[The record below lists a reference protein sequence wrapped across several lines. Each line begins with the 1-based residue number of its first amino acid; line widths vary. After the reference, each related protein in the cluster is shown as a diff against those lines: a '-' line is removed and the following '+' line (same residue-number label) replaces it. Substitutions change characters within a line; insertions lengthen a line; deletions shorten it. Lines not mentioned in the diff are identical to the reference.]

1 MTDVPKD
8 LLDQINRLED
18 LFIVPV
24 EKLKEVTN
32 QFVKELKKG
41 LTVEGGTIVSAIAV
55 LSASRKPKLIPTAH
69 ESNLVHGL
77 P

>member
-18 LFIVPV
+18 LFIVPT

-32 QFVKELKKG
+32 QFVKELVKG
-41 LTVEGGTIVSAIAV
+41 LTVEGGTIVSTIA
-55 LSASRKPKLIPTAH
+55 LLNASCKPKLILCSP
-69 ESNLVHGL
+69 
-77 P
+77 

>member
-18 LFIVPV
+18 LFIVPT
-24 EKLKEVTN
+24 EKLKEVTD

-41 LTVEGGTIVSAIAV
+41 LTVEGGTIVSTTA
-55 LSASRKPKLIPTAH
+55 LLGASCRPKLILCSP
-69 ESNLVHGL
+69 
-77 P
+77 